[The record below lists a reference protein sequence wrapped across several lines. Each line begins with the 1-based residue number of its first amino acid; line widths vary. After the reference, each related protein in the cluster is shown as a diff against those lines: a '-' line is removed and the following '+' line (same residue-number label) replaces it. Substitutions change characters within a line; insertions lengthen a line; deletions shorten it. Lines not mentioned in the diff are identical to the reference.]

1 MSEEAVAHVLI
12 VEDDPVLRRVLQM
25 QLNTLGYRVSLGSDG
40 VEGFE
45 QAKADPPDVILLD
58 LMMPRMNGFQLLKR
72 LKALDALVDIPVII
86 LTASHDDH
94 HRRKSESHLADGY
107 LTKPYTEAALH
118 ETLQR
123 VLGAPQGRD

>member
-1 MSEEAVAHVLI
+1 MSEETAHVLI
-12 VEDDPVLRRVLQM
+12 VEDDPVLQRVLQM
-25 QLNTLGYRVSLGSDG
+25 QLNSLGYRVSIGSDG

-45 QAKADPPDVILLD
+45 QAQADPPDVILLD

-72 LKALDALVDIPVII
+72 LKTLDGLAEIPVVI

-107 LTKPYTEAALH
+107 LTKPYTEAALN
-118 ETLQR
+118 ETLQKI
-123 VLGAPQGRD
+123 LGARQG